1 MARKKK
7 TPDYYYDRSEIVSK
21 HCQYNVIFGERSNG
35 KSYQIEDLIVQ
46 NYVKTGKQGGIIRRQ
61 REDIQGYNARTTF
74 DGLVQNGLGE
84 NKIAEYTGGKWTAV
98 TFQMGAWYLSTPD
111 MNKPGKMI
119 TDEKPMCYAFALSSM
134 EHYKS
139 TSYPNITT
147 VLFDEMLTRMGYLNN
162 EFVLFMNMLST
173 IIRDRNDVTIFMVG
187 NTVNKDC
194 IYFHEMGLSHTEEQ
208 QPGTI
213 EIYTYGKSPLRVAV
227 EFTGSNNGKKHK
239 KPSDMY
245 FAFNNP
251 SLEMITGSGTIWE
264 LQLYP
269 HCPVHYSQY
278 DIRFTYFVVYNDKIL
293 QCEIVQKIDGDNR
306 YDFTFV
312 HPKTTDLKDTS
323 HDLIFDNHN
332 NAMVNYSHKLNQG
345 KHKAGVVEKILSY
358 FNNDLVFYSDNETGE
373 IMRNYILWCRRD
385 NLYK

>member
-1 MARKKK
+1 MARKK
-7 TPDYYYDRSEIVSK
+7 DYYFDRREIMSK

-35 KSYQIEDLIVQ
+35 KSYQIEELILK
-46 NYVKTGKQGGIIRRQ
+46 NYIETGKQGGIIRRQ

-74 DGLVQNGLGE
+74 DGLVKNGNGE
-84 NKIAEYTGGKWTAV
+84 NKVAEYTGGQWTSV

-111 MNKPGKMI
+111 ETKPGKMI
-119 TDEKPMCYAFALSSM
+119 LDTRPLCYAFALSSM

-139 TSYPNITT
+139 TSYPDITT
-147 VLFDEMLTRMGYLNN
+147 VLFDEMLTRFGYLNN

-173 IIRDRNDVTIFMVG
+173 IIRDRADVTIFMVG

-194 IYFHEMGLSHTEEQ
+194 PYFHEMGLTHVDQQ
-208 QPGTI
+208 QPGSI
-213 EIYTYGKSPLRVAV
+213 EVYTYGKSKLKVAC
-227 EFTGSNNGKKHK
+227 EFTGSNNGKRHK
-239 KPSDMY
+239 KPSDFY

-251 SLEMITGSGTIWE
+251 SLEMITGSGNIWE

-269 HCPVHYSQY
+269 HCPVKFSEY
-278 DIRFTYFVVYNDKIL
+278 DIRFTYFIVYLDKVL
-293 QCEIVQKIDGDNR
+293 QCEIVQKRDKNKR

-312 HPKTTDLKDTS
+312 HQKTTELKNPDS
-323 HDLIFDNHN
+323 DLIFDNHESALIN
-332 NAMVNYSHKLNQG
+332 HSHKINQG
-345 KHKAGVVEKILSY
+345 KHKAKAVEKILSY